1 MSIDNV
7 IDMQQIDYGLTN
19 FDHLG
24 WAMLTIFQMMTV
36 EGWTKI
42 MYNLMDSNIQWMSV
56 LFSISLVLITSF
68 FALNILLAIL
78 AEQNTKQGQQLDSLE
93 LEEKAK

>member
-1 MSIDNV
+1 MDDV
-7 IDMQQIDYGLTN
+7 IDMQSIDYGLTN

-56 LFSISLVLITSF
+56 MFSISLVLITYF
-68 FALNILLAIL
+68 YAFNILLAIL
-78 AEQNTKQGQQLDSLE
+78 QESNENQGKLLESKELDQKS
-93 LEEKAK
+93 

>member
-1 MSIDNV
+1 MDDV
-7 IDMQQIDYGLTN
+7 IDMDSIDYGLTN

-56 LFSISLVLITSF
+56 MFSISLVLITYF
-68 FALNILLAIL
+68 YAFNILLAIL
-78 AEQNTKQGQQLDSLE
+78 QESNENQGKLLESKELDQ
-93 LEEKAK
+93 KT

>member
-1 MSIDNV
+1 
-7 IDMQQIDYGLTN
+7 
-19 FDHLG
+19 
-24 WAMLTIFQMMTV
+24 MLTIFQMMTV

-78 AEQNTKQGQQLDSLE
+78 AEQNTK
-93 LEEKAK
+93 

>member
-1 MSIDNV
+1 
-7 IDMQQIDYGLTN
+7 MQQIDYGLTN